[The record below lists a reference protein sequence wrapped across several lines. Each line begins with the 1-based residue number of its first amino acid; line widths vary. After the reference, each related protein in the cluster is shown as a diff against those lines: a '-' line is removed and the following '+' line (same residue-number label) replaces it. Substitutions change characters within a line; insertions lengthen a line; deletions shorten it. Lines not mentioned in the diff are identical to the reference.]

1 MISTRCPCIVAQNNW
16 PPVVVTWCYCQGQG
30 RLDGA
35 ICEYN
40 EEDKMS
46 FLREVPPYLHLS
58 TRIYTYLDISIIYI
72 DYVSP

>member
-1 MISTRCPCIVAQNNW
+1 M
-16 PPVVVTWCYCQGQG
+16 VVTWCYCQGQG

-46 FLREVPPYLHLS
+46 FLREVPSYLHIS
-58 TRIYTYLDISIIYI
+58 THIYTYLHVSKYIYI